1 MEICFESN
9 QRVSWIF
16 SFKSEKSCPSVQGEG
31 SSKTQGLNHPM
42 LLEGHDEEQIHEI
55 MNWKFFFAIVYKKVV
70 IWQFWYAIVLI

>member
-55 MNWKFFFAIVYKKVV
+55 MN
-70 IWQFWYAIVLI
+70 